1 MYFLN
6 QICVSSV
13 DFWESNYGEDLLK
26 RLHKEKQ
33 YPPRLEMTVQ
43 LKALDEAQRVILSAN
58 FDGCVDDYTSPTFQL
73 ILPIGNH
80 AITDQARVYRHI
92 LLIKFY
98 ALGHKPV
105 TRTALE
111 NESALSL
118 HENSMRFIKIAI
130 LSIII
135 FLTFIYPCS
144 WINKQPTCTDT

>member
-1 MYFLN
+1 MCFLN

-13 DFWESNYGEDLLK
+13 DFWECNYEEDLLK
-26 RLHKEKQ
+26 LLHKEKQ

-58 FDGCVDDYTSPTFQL
+58 FDGCVDEYTSPTFQL
-73 ILPIGNH
+73 ILPIGNQL
-80 AITDQARVYRHI
+80 QARVYRHM

-118 HENSMRFIKIAI
+118 HENSRGFINNYNPK
-130 LSIII
+130 
-135 FLTFIYPCS
+135 YYY
-144 WINKQPTCTDT
+144 